1 MNMNLHSIHGHNA
14 HGMNSPTSSP
24 TANDFPSHSMSS
36 LSHSHHTHHA
46 HVQHSHP
53 HPLSRQHSFH
63 QQQQQQQHHGNG
75 MSGRSSERSSTSSTP
90 LQSSP
95 SPASMSTSIS
105 MDMDLY
111 DDGPCDPPVCSR
123 GAVKRQR
130 MDDSLDGPGQAGPGS
145 LNLSI
150 GVNANGHG
158 SPSAPDSLGLIS
170 AVSSPG
176 AGPGGGANNLVVPK
190 KGNMRARSDS
200 APLGYVSSG
209 GGLSGL
215 HSHTWGATHGHGMG
229 GGHGLGAANGHNPM
243 NLNGHSIAGRPRSG
257 SGMMPPRIAIPS
269 IGGMGRPGVNAG
281 HSSAATSGPPT
292 PMLSMSHVHAHQV
305 GR

>member
-24 TANDFPSHSMSS
+24 TSNDFPSHSMS

-46 HVQHSHP
+46 HVHHGHP

-63 QQQQQQQHHGNG
+63 QQQQHANG
-75 MSGRSSERSSTSSTP
+75 MSGRGSEKSSTSSTP

-95 SPASMSTSIS
+95 SPSMSTSIS

-111 DDGPCDPPVCSR
+111 DDGSCDPPVSGR

-130 MDDSLDGPGQAGPGS
+130 MDDHLDGPGQAGPGS

-150 GVNANGHG
+150 NANGHG

-176 AGPGGGANNLVVPK
+176 AGPGGGVNNLVVPK

-209 GGLSGL
+209 GGGLSGY
-215 HSHTWGATHGHGMG
+215 SHTWGAAHGHGHGMG
-229 GGHGLGAANGHNPM
+229 GGHGLGGANGHNPM

-269 IGGMGRPGVNAG
+269 IGGMGRPGG
-281 HSSAATSGPPT
+281 HSNAATSGPPT